1 MNFNKFTIKS
11 QEAVQNAQE
20 IASSY
25 GNQSIE
31 PEHLLAALVQD
42 SEGIVIPILQKLGAN
57 VNYVKI
63 KVNEVV
69 EKLPKIQGISQQHIS
84 GALQKIF
91 EEAQKESENLKDE
104 FVSTEHLLLALLD
117 QKQNSATLLLVDQ
130 GITKEGVLKALKDVR
145 GSQRVTDQNPE
156 DKFQSLEK
164 FGRDLNELARKGKL
178 DPVIGREEEIRRVLQ
193 VLSRRTKNN
202 PVLIGEPG
210 VGKTAIA
217 EGLAHRIIQGDVPEN
232 LKMKRIVA
240 LDMAAMIAGASFRG
254 QFEERMKAVLKE
266 VEDSQGSIIL
276 FIDELHTLVG
286 AGAAQG
292 AVDAS
297 NMLKPALARG
307 DLRAIGATTLD
318 EYRKY
323 IEKDP
328 ALERRFQPILIDEPN
343 VEDTISILRGL
354 NERYEVH
361 HGVRITDAAIVAAA
375 QLSYR
380 YISDRFL
387 PDKAIDLIDEAAAK
401 LRIEIDSMPEE
412 LDVVERKVK
421 QLEIETEAVK
431 RELTAEYADDSDKA
445 AIASHLQQIK
455 HDLAELNQKRI
466 ELKAHWQVEKDLIQS
481 IRSMKEE
488 IERARVEADK
498 KEREGD
504 LGKVAELRYG
514 VLITLDKKIKA
525 ATTKLAEAQ
534 KDHKMLKEEVDAEDI
549 AEIVSKWTG
558 IPVMRMLESDRVK
571 LLHLEDRIHDRMV
584 NQEEAVKS
592 VADAIRRS
600 RAGLQDEK
608 RPIGSFIFLGTTG
621 VGKTELA
628 RSLAEV
634 LFNDED
640 AIVRIDMSEYMEKF
654 SVSRLIGAP
663 PGYVGYEEGG
673 QLTEAV
679 RRKPYSVLLLDEIE
693 KAHPEVFNVLLQLLD
708 DGRLTDSKGRTVNFK
723 NTIVIMTSNLGSHLI
738 QEKISGSESDED
750 WANIHGEL
758 RAELFE
764 MLRQSIRPEFL
775 NRVDEIILFKPLS
788 RNDIKKVVDLQLHRV
803 ASLLAKK
810 EMKLTVSEEAK
821 EWLAKLGY
829 DPSYGARPLKR
840 VIQKH
845 IVNVLSE
852 RILEGDFS
860 DRDNVEIV
868 LDREGVIGF
877 RKLKQSA

>member
-20 IASSY
+20 IALNY
-25 GNQSIE
+25 GNQSME
-31 PEHLLAALVQD
+31 PEHLLGALVQD
-42 SEGIVIPILQKLGAN
+42 SQGIVIPILQKLGTN
-57 VNYVKI
+57 INYVKI
-63 KVNEVV
+63 KITEVI
-69 EKLPKIQGISQQHIS
+69 EKLPKVQGTSQQHVS
-84 GALQKIF
+84 GELQRIF
-91 EEAQKESENLKDE
+91 EEAQKEAENLKDE
-104 FVSTEHLLLALLD
+104 FVSTEHLLLALLN
-117 QKQNSATLLLVDQ
+117 QKQNGAAKLLLDQ
-130 GITKEGVLKALKDVR
+130 GVTKENVLKALKDVR
-145 GSQRVTDQNPE
+145 GTQRVTDQNPE
-156 DKFQSLEK
+156 DKFQPLEK

-178 DPVIGREEEIRRVLQ
+178 DPVIGREDEIRRVLQ

-217 EGLAHRIIQGDVPEN
+217 EGLAHRMIQGDVPEN
-232 LKMKRIVA
+232 LKSKRIVA

-266 VEDSQGSIIL
+266 VEESNGNIIL

-354 NERYEVH
+354 SDRYEVH

-375 QLSYR
+375 QLSDR

-412 LDVVERKVK
+412 LDNVERRVK
-421 QLEIETEAVK
+421 QLEIEMEAVK
-431 RELTAEYADDSDKA
+431 RELTAEYADESDKA
-445 AIASHLQQIK
+445 SIASHLQSIK
-455 HDLAELNQKRI
+455 RELAELNQRRNA
-466 ELKAHWQVEKDLIQS
+466 LKAHWQVEKELIQS
-481 IRSMKEE
+481 IRSMKAE
-488 IERARVEADK
+488 IERVRIEADA
-498 KEREGD
+498 KERAGD

-514 VLITLDKKIKA
+514 VLANLDKKIKA
-525 ATTKLAEAQ
+525 ATAKLAEVQ
-534 KDHKMLKEEVDAEDI
+534 KDQKMLKEEVDAEDI

-558 IPVMRMLESDRVK
+558 IPVMRMLESERAK
-571 LLHLEDRIHDRMV
+571 LIHLEERIHERMV
-584 NQEEAVKS
+584 NQEEAVKA

-634 LFNDED
+634 LFNDEE

-679 RRKPYSVLLLDEIE
+679 RRKPYSVILLDEIE

-708 DGRLTDSKGRTVNFK
+708 DGRLTDSRGRTVNFK
-723 NTIVIMTSNLGSHLI
+723 NTVVIMTSNLGSQLI
-738 QEKISGSESDED
+738 QQKISGSETDED

-803 ASLLAKK
+803 AGLLAKK
-810 EMKLTVSEEAK
+810 EMKLSVSEEAK

-852 RILEGDFS
+852 RILAGDFS
-860 DRDNVEIV
+860 DRDSVEIV

-877 RKLKQSA
+877 RKLKESA

>member
-31 PEHLLAALVQD
+31 PEHLLAALIQD
-42 SEGIVIPILQKLGAN
+42 SQGIVIPILQKLGTN

-69 EKLPKIQGISQQHIS
+69 EKLPKVQGASQQHVS
-84 GALQKIF
+84 ADLQKIF
-91 EEAQKESENLKDE
+91 DQAQKEAEDLKDE

-117 QKQNSATLLLVDQ
+117 QKQNAAAKLLVDQ
-130 GITKEGVLKALKDVR
+130 GVTKESVLKALKDVR

-156 DKFQSLEK
+156 DKFQPLEK

-232 LKMKRIVA
+232 LKSKRIVA

-266 VEDSQGSIIL
+266 VEDSHGSIIL

-328 ALERRFQPILIDEPN
+328 AFERRFQPILIDEPN

-354 NERYEVH
+354 NDRYEVH

-412 LDVVERKVK
+412 LDVLERKVK
-421 QLEIETEAVK
+421 QLEIENEAVK
-431 RELTAEYADDSDKA
+431 REMTAEYADETDKA
-445 AIASHLQQIK
+445 AIANHLQQIK
-455 HDLAELNQKRI
+455 HDLAELNEKRS
-466 ELKAHWQVEKDLIQS
+466 ELKAHWQVEKELIQS
-481 IRSMKEE
+481 IRSMKAE
-488 IERARVEADK
+488 IERVRIEADK

-514 VLITLDKKIKA
+514 VLTGLDKKIKA
-525 ATTKLAEAQ
+525 ATAKLAEAQ

-558 IPVMRMLESDRVK
+558 IPVTRMLESERTK
-571 LLHLEDRIHDRMV
+571 LLHLEDKIHERMV
-584 NQEEAVKS
+584 NQEEAVKA

-600 RAGLQDEK
+600 RAGLQDDK
-608 RPIGSFIFLGTTG
+608 KPIGSFIFLGTTG

-679 RRKPYSVLLLDEIE
+679 RRRPYSVLLLDEIE
-693 KAHPEVFNVLLQLLD
+693 KAHPEVFNILLQLLD

-723 NTIVIMTSNLGSHLI
+723 NTIVIMTSNLGSQLI
-738 QEKISGSESDED
+738 QEKMSGTEDDED

-788 RNDIKKVVDLQLHRV
+788 RNDIKKVVDLQLLRV
-803 ASLLAKK
+803 AALLAKK

-852 RILEGDFS
+852 RILAGDFT
-860 DRDNVEIV
+860 DRDSIEIV

-877 RKLKQSA
+877 RKLKQTA